1 MREEQEDDE
10 ETCDSNKLLCV
21 CVCVCVC
28 VFLLCVR
35 VESWKMKSF

>member
-21 CVCVCVC
+21 S
-28 VFLLCVR
+28 VR
-35 VESWKMKSF
+35 VLVVCSRGKLKNEEF

>member
-21 CVCVCVC
+21 S
-28 VFLLCVR
+28 VR
-35 VESWKMKSF
+35 VSVLVVCSRGKLKNEEF